1 MKKLRKR
8 GFQAIA
14 QNNEKIIQKSSLA
27 HTRSL
32 KIINGTQNKVEKYQ
46 KYMENNQI
54 TGDPVLYRR
63 RAFGPPPPKGGGCGG
78 LRPPPPPLGVLYSTG
93 IACNSIIFH
102 IFLIVFDL
110 IFDRVDYFQAPRVC
124 KAIFLV
130 FGVIIF

>member
-1 MKKLRKR
+1 MKKLRKL

-63 RAFGPPPPKGGGCGG
+63 RAFGPPPPKGD
-78 LRPPPPPLGVLYSTG
+78 
-93 IACNSIIFH
+93 
-102 IFLIVFDL
+102 DL
-110 IFDRVDYFQAPRVC
+110 QFDYFSYFVYTVRPYS
-124 KAIFLV
+124 
-130 FGVIIF
+130 G